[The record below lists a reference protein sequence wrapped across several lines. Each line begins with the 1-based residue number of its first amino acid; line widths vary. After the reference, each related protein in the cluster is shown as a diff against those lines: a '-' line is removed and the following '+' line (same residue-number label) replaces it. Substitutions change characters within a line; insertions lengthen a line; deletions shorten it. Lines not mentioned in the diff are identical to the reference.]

1 MPVVNGITKVT
12 IGNVSF
18 SFNALVVNPNK
29 YLPLMQPLFTAR
41 AFTQKAT
48 ETQEKYLHR
57 LFNMLNNRQTSSSA
71 TADGVTRTRA
81 PRRRNE
87 PIGEENEKVLNAMGI
102 DVVKTTPVSLSI
114 VFKDSGNKYR
124 MKRDTMLSL
133 VDTFKKSYD
142 WDPAH
147 KVPIKFGVEL
157 EFIGNP
163 FKLAEFNAAMYKR
176 VGQDRYN
183 PVMSYHKND
192 GKQWELGKDCSVNR
206 RAAQPSNF
214 RGFELTSPIFNLN
227 CKKDLNEL
235 KAVCKLIRDK
245 FDGVVNN
252 TCGTHVHMS
261 FPVDVAVSDDLIK
274 HFARSYRKSENT
286 LFDKCVPNNRKGNKA
301 RYSRTVNER
310 YIWDR
315 YRKLNFCNV
324 KRGTK
329 EMHLE
334 FRQLNGTLDYD
345 TIIAWCK
352 LQQLFINLTLDTWEI
367 DDDAVEDRP
376 VEVQL
381 EEIVVG
387 ENFNKATNETLMKM
401 SKMIV

>member
-1 MPVVNGITKVT
+1 MPVINGITKVT
-12 IGNVSF
+12 IDNVSF

-41 AFTQKAT
+41 AFTQKAN
-48 ETQEKYLHR
+48 ESQEKYLHR
-57 LFNMLNNRQTSSSA
+57 LFNMLNNRQTGAVA
-71 TADGVTRTRA
+71 TASGTAHA

-87 PIGEENEKVLNAMGI
+87 PIGEENEKILNAIGI
-102 DVVKTTPVSLSI
+102 DVVKTAPVSLSI
-114 VFKDSGNKYR
+114 VFKNSGNKYR
-124 MKRDTMLSL
+124 MKRDTMLAL

-142 WDPAH
+142 LDPAH

-163 FKLAEFNAAMYKR
+163 SKLADFNKAMYKR
-176 VGQDRYN
+176 VGEDRYN
-183 PVMSYHKND
+183 PIMSYHKND
-192 GKQWELGKDCSVNR
+192 GKQWELGKDGSVDR
-206 RAAQPSNF
+206 MAAQPSNY

-235 KAVCKLIRDK
+235 KAVCKLIKDK
-245 FDGVVNN
+245 FEGVVNN
-252 TCGTHVHMS
+252 TCGTHIHMS
-261 FPVDVAVSDDLIK
+261 FPVDIASEDLMK

-286 LFDKCVPNNRKGNKA
+286 LFDKCVPNNRRGNKA
-301 RYSRTVNER
+301 RYSRSVNER
-310 YIWDR
+310 FIHDR

-324 KRGTK
+324 KRDTK

-367 DDDAVEDRP
+367 DDDAIEDRP

-387 ENFNKATNETLMKM
+387 ENFDKNTNETLMKM